1 MCRVFFKFPLKAGSI
16 PWSSMGG
23 EAKMFIK
30 KPRTLLHDRIKVIFF
45 IKCIHRKPHFTTTH
59 GHPQTPQ
66 KEKSSGLLNKL
77 CLGNF
82 QRKMSSG
89 QILKLT
95 PPQERR
101 KMHSLLLGRRQVVKV
116 EIISQGC
123 LDIPSGMSS
132 FMETTGSFSIG

>member
-1 MCRVFFKFPLKAGSI
+1 MTGSKSYFSLSVYSYTQKAS
-16 PWSSMGG
+16 
-23 EAKMFIK
+23 
-30 KPRTLLHDRIKVIFF
+30 LHY
-45 IKCIHRKPHFTTTH
+45 HT
-59 GHPQTPQ
+59 QTPQ

-101 KMHSLLLGRRQVVKV
+101 EMHSFLLGRRQVVKV

-132 FMETTGSFSIG
+132 CMGITESFSIG